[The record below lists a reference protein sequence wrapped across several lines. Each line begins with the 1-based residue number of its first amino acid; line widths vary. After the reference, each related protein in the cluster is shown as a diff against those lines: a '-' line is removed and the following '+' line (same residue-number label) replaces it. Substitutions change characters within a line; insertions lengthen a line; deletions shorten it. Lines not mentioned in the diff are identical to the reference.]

1 MYTVSELMPDIFD
14 VISRILPSTELPLT
28 ETTYLP
34 GLKGF
39 DSLFIANLL
48 ESLETVLAIEAD
60 STLLL
65 PEAFETP
72 RSVAELF
79 VRSQKQ
85 ESSK

>member
-1 MYTVSELMPDIFD
+1 MYTVPELLPRVFG
-14 VISRILPSTELPLT
+14 VISRILPLTDFPLT

-48 ESLETVLAIEAD
+48 ESLETVLQIEVEP
-60 STLLL
+60 TLLM

-72 RSVAELF
+72 RSVAELI

-85 ESSK
+85 YSSK